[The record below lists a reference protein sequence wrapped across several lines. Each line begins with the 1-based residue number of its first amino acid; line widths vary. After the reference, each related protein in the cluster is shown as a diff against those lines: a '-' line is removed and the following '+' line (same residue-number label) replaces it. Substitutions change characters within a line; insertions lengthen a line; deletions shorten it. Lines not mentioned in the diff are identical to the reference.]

1 MRFLLGLLLLNA
13 CGIGEKRSVAST
25 GAESTMVI
33 LPGIET
39 RQSNQPLPAQ
49 GRLTDTVTAIAPSD
63 SQPTPASTRRYLNA
77 TITIDT
83 LIKEPQIESR
93 DSAWIL
99 RLPLDMARVLDDS
112 LPHLKVRELV
122 IGDFNGDS
130 RQDVAIDAD
139 ASKTAA
145 FVILLSKSDSV
156 PQPRL
161 FFVSKTE
168 SRVAGQYT
176 YMSLVHPQQFPGD
189 GEMTGPYTLRTD
201 AVLYGFEMAATIYFI
216 EKGGLRSYNVAD

>member
-1 MRFLLGLLLLNA
+1 MRLLLGLLLLSA

-39 RQSNQPLPAQ
+39 RQSNPPLSAQ
-49 GRLTDTVTAIAPSD
+49 GRLTDTVTAITLAD
-63 SQPTPASTRRYLNA
+63 SQSTPANTRRYLNA
-77 TITIDT
+77 TIRIDT
-83 LIKEPQIESR
+83 LIKEPQLESR

-112 LPHLKVRELV
+112 LPHSKVRELV

-130 RQDVAIDAD
+130 KQDVAIDAD

-176 YMSLVHPQQFPGD
+176 YMSLVRPQEFPGD

-216 EKGGLRSYNVAD
+216 EKGELRSYSVAD

>member
-1 MRFLLGLLLLNA
+1 MRFLLGLLLLSA
-13 CGIGEKRSVAST
+13 CRIGEKRSVASR
-25 GAESTMVI
+25 GAESTMVV

-39 RQSNQPLPAQ
+39 RESNQPLSAQ
-49 GRLTDTVTAIAPSD
+49 GRLTDTVTAMTASD
-63 SQPTPASTRRYLNA
+63 SQSTPANTRRYLNA
-77 TITIDT
+77 TIRIDS
-83 LIKEPQIESR
+83 LIKEPLLESR

-112 LPHLKVRELV
+112 LPHLTVRELV

-130 RQDVAIDAD
+130 KQDVAIDAD
-139 ASKTAA
+139 APKTAA

-161 FFVSKTE
+161 FFVSKAE

-176 YMSLVHPQQFPGD
+176 YMSLVHPQEFPGD

-216 EKGGLRSYNVAD
+216 EKGELRSYSVAD